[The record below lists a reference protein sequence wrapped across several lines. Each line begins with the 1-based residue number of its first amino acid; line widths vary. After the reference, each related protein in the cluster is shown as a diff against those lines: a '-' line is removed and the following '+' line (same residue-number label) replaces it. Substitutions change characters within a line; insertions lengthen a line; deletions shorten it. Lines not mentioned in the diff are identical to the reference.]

1 MTEQLPSSLCDP
13 YNYTRPWR
21 SRREIAL
28 RHMFAQAPILPS
40 FLPGS
45 LHLDT
50 QHWDSGARTAVSL
63 HHIVNWTW
71 AEVKLGC

>member
-1 MTEQLPSSLCDP
+1 MTEQLLSNLRDP
-13 YNYTRPWR
+13 YNHTRPWR

-28 RHMFAQAPILPS
+28 RHMLAKAPIFSS

-50 QHWDSGARTAVSL
+50 QHWDSGAHTAVSL
-63 HHIVNWTW
+63 HHIVNWSW